1 MRSKDRNNATPAE
14 NHVVVSYAKL
24 GTIHPRNQAQ
34 AIIEDIFTLMDQC
47 GEFYLTGSELTL
59 HVTNEWGD
67 PLVLRKSS
75 GQRLRRFDTNH
86 YTPACRD
93 YEL

>member
-1 MRSKDRNNATPAE
+1 MSKSTYSRGRE
-14 NHVVVSYAKL
+14 QEHSVVISYAKL
-24 GTIHPRNQAQ
+24 GTIHPREQVQALV
-34 AIIEDIFTLMDQC
+34 ADVLTFMDQF

-59 HVTNEWGD
+59 RVTNEWGD
-67 PLVLRKSS
+67 PAVLRKPT
-75 GQRLRRFDTNH
+75 GQLLRRFDTNH

>member
-1 MRSKDRNNATPAE
+1 MSRKNHRDTIPPV

-24 GTIHPRNQAQ
+24 GTIHPREQVHALV
-34 AIIEDIFTLMDQC
+34 EDILTLMDQC
-47 GEFYLTGSELTL
+47 GEFYLTGSEFTL